1 MILLVT
7 ASGRAFECAA
17 ALRDALGEPVA
28 VAESLAS
35 ATALLCTEDYLA
47 VVLDQYLIESDP
59 GEAGTM
65 IDRLGT
71 TTLVQV
77 NFAIS
82 GIERLVREVRRSL
95 QRRRG
100 DEGRARHAA
109 IDILQSEL
117 NGVVTALLLSSELAL
132 QTPGLT
138 AGASEKVKS
147 IHALV
152 KDLRRQLEGGAAAW
166 RSNTAGR
173 MADHRQ

>member
-35 ATALLCTEDYLA
+35 ATELLCTEDYLA

-100 DEGRARHAA
+100 
-109 IDILQSEL
+109 
-117 NGVVTALLLSSELAL
+117 
-132 QTPGLT
+132 
-138 AGASEKVKS
+138 
-147 IHALV
+147 
-152 KDLRRQLEGGAAAW
+152 
-166 RSNTAGR
+166 
-173 MADHRQ
+173 